1 MSLVP
6 PRFNR
11 LAARCL
17 SNSCRG
23 FRSSVV
29 TGDKDQ
35 EPLRKQQTVR
45 KVLSIP
51 VRPASESRLTLSP
64 PRPTQRP
71 TRPETDAEPQHQPVS
86 ALVPPADGKTD
97 SRSRRRQA
105 QPQDGTASAR
115 PRGLS
120 GLRLGPAT
128 LLRPSQGSSAQ
139 AVGVSTLSLNNT
151 EGLQTAPPPTWGSA

>member
-11 LAARCL
+11 RAARCL

-51 VRPASESRLTLSP
+51 VRPASESRLALSP

-71 TRPETDAEPQHQPVS
+71 TRPVS

-115 PRGLS
+115 PRVLP